1 MAVPSSS
8 RQSRQSEVSPCAR
21 KEKSQS
27 QSQSQSQSKRKEGDS
42 GGGDGSSIAKRNSNP
57 GVRVVGG
64 RIYCPFNGKTCH
76 QCRQKTL
83 DFTAACRNMKGD
95 KQCTI
100 KFCHKCLLNRY
111 GEKAADV
118 AVLEDWKCPK
128 CRGICNCSFC
138 MKKRGHKP
146 TGILVHTAKKTGFSS
161 VSEMLNVGGPDS
173 LDLNKPA
180 NPVDVSS
187 LNSDSDENLAVLS
200 PRKRGK
206 ENSSDRNI
214 DLNLKLDSSTANSD
228 KKSSKKRKSDDL
240 NEMHN
245 TDVDDESIL
254 KDRTL
259 KKPSDSDKVSD
270 REVQRNKKNKR
281 GVKVRKN
288 MMVDVS
294 SGISSDLVNEE
305 KPNMGQD
312 AAGSLAA
319 RAYQAAVKSKSTAD
333 PVKVNGDS
341 AILQKE
347 LHADIPLPEGILL
360 TGVAGVE
367 LPSEV
372 TGDALQFLEFCAAFG
387 KVLDIRKGEAE
398 SILRELTCGRR
409 RRHGQA
415 SLIVRFHIQLISL
428 ILKDMGDE
436 SPSITSADDRNSWLQ
451 AIGKY
456 LSDSKCPFEDFP
468 LGCLDKG
475 ADGYD
480 ELDLSKKLRLLNFL
494 CDEALSTENLRGWI
508 EEQNLQYVENGKETR
523 GKLLEVKDKEKLLK
537 QKMKNEV
544 AEAIIAKNGVPL
556 SFSEHDAIVS
566 QVKHEIA
573 QVQAEMLEMSRIS
586 KKGQRSDAVRTEPV
600 IVDGQGHT
608 FWKLKVYKGEPDV
621 LLQDVIK
628 RDSVVAEEKWT
639 VFDSEKKQEIDRYIS
654 SVVKRSSIQK
664 IYPLH

>member
-8 RQSRQSEVSPCAR
+8 SHRSPKSEVASG
-21 KEKSQS
+21 KQKDE
-27 QSQSQSQSKRKEGDS
+27 SKNQGEEGGG
-42 GGGDGSSIAKRNSNP
+42 GGGDGDGSKNAKRNSNP

-83 DFTAACRNMKGD
+83 DFTAACRIMKGD

-100 KFCHKCLLNRY
+100 KFCHKCLSNRY

-118 AVLEDWKCPK
+118 AALEDWKCPK

-146 TGILVHTAKKTGFSS
+146 TGILVHAAKNSGFSS
-161 VSEMLNVGGPDS
+161 VSEMLSVGGPDS
-173 LDLNKPA
+173 LDLNKAAKPA
-180 NPVDVSS
+180 K
-187 LNSDSDENLAVLS
+187 NSDSDENLAVLS
-200 PRKRGK
+200 PRKREK
-206 ENSSDRNI
+206 ENSSDRNV
-214 DLNLKLDSSTANSD
+214 DLNLKLDSFTANSD
-228 KKSSKKRKSDDL
+228 KKSSKKRKSDGR
-240 NEMHN
+240 NETHN
-245 TDVDDESIL
+245 ANVDDESIL
-254 KDRTL
+254 KGRTL
-259 KKPSDSDKVSD
+259 KKPGDSDKVSD
-270 REVQRNKKNKR
+270 REAQRNKKNKR
-281 GVKVRKN
+281 G
-288 MMVDVS
+288 
-294 SGISSDLVNEE
+294 I
-305 KPNMGQD
+305 NMGQD

-319 RAYQAAVKSKSTAD
+319 RAYQAAVKSKFTAD
-333 PVKVNGDS
+333 PVEVNGRS
-341 AILQKE
+341 VILQNKE
-347 LHADIPLPEGILL
+347 LHVDIPLPESILL

-372 TGDALQFLEFCAAFG
+372 IGDALQFLEFCAAFG

-398 SILRELTCGRR
+398 SIIRELTCGRR

-436 SPSITSADDRNSWLQ
+436 SPSITSADGRNSWLQ
-451 AIGKY
+451 AIGKC

-468 LGCLDKG
+468 LDCLDKG
-475 ADGYD
+475 VDGYD

-508 EEQNLQYVENGKETR
+508 EDQNLQYVENGKETR

-544 AEAIIAKNGVPL
+544 TEAIIAKNGVPL
-556 SFSEHDAIVS
+556 SVSEHDAIVS

-573 QVQAEMLEMSRIS
+573 QIHAEMLDMSRIS
-586 KKGQRSDAVRTEPV
+586 KKRQRSDAVRTEPV
-600 IVDGQGHT
+600 IVDGQGRT

-621 LLQDVIK
+621 LLQEVI
-628 RDSVVAEEKWT
+628 RSDSVGPEEKWLI
-639 VFDSEKKQEIDRYIS
+639 FDAEKKQEIDRYIS
-654 SVVKRSSIQK
+654 SLVRRSRIQK
-664 IYPLH
+664 IYPCTN